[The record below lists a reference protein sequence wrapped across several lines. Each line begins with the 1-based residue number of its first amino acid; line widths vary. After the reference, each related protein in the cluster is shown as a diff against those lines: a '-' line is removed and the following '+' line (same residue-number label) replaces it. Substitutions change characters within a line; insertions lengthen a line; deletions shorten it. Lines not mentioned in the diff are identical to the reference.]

1 MHRLLHNDD
10 HRVFPDVVRHFSADR
25 SGKLAAAP
33 AGFSSR
39 YRASAPCCPT
49 PFSASD
55 MLSCLARF
63 AATLERHAR
72 RSSLPPVPGEA
83 KAVVVSLSVSLS
95 VWPADVAIFF
105 DAE

>member
-1 MHRLLHNDD
+1 MATT
-10 HRVFPDVVRHFSADR
+10 VFSRMRPTFFTDR

-39 YRASAPCCPT
+39 YRASARCCPT

-63 AATLERHAR
+63 AATLKRHAR
-72 RSSLPPVPGEA
+72 RSSLPLVSGEA
-83 KAVVVSLSVSLS
+83 KPAVVSLA
-95 VWPADVAIFF
+95 VWPADASIIFVA
-105 DAE
+105 E